1 MYRSTR
7 IGTDKSIPVAQ
18 GLKLGYGIGLL
29 GRHLVIAGQ
38 RHRVKCRRCHFKGT
52 AYRSYTSKHDCIT
65 GIGILYGD
73 TVVGTC
79 RNDGRSPYIADPST
93 RYTRTD
99 YAVRCRTARNSSYQ
113 SIAAVR
119 LALGLQ
125 VYVVLSQLGM
135 NPY

>member
-1 MYRSTR
+1 
-7 IGTDKSIPVAQ
+7 
-18 GLKLGYGIGLL
+18 
-29 GRHLVIAGQ
+29 
-38 RHRVKCRRCHFKGT
+38 
-52 AYRSYTSKHDCIT
+52 RSYTSKHDCIT

-135 NPY
+135 NPYGDIVASRCRVATAKGRIQCILHGIGRLYQR